1 MLKRYNADI
10 ESSDGFELIVQT
22 SLEMNVL
29 CYKYPYYTSILPLFS
44 EYKWRIAVTALL
56 SFVLK

>member
-29 CYKYPYYTSILPLFS
+29 CYKYP
-44 EYKWRIAVTALL
+44 
-56 SFVLK
+56 